1 MKADCP
7 IIDLRGDARSR
18 GRAHG
23 EAARS
28 LIAQHIDGW
37 RTASEKQTGLSYR
50 EIIAQ
55 MLGGTR
61 FPPAAQRWTP
71 HLWTELEGIAEGA
84 GQNFEDILLLNLTD
98 EQWWFFAQR
107 QAEACTS
114 FAYRDAGGAVWSGQN
129 LDITG
134 WMDGLQ
140 AILRHDLEPST
151 GGTSL
156 VATLAGTIG
165 MTGIN
170 SFGVSI
176 CCNTLLQLP
185 PSAEGLPALFAI
197 RGFLDQPS
205 LAAGEAFLRCVKHAS
220 GLHYLLAGPGEWL
233 GVECDAK
240 GVRRV
245 SGNESWYAHT
255 NHPKHL
261 PQSGSRSST
270 DRLAAMESALP
281 DGRGLEALTL
291 SPICRDGSS
300 AIDPIGF
307 TIFSCYWKNEAG
319 AAATITPGPPSHAS
333 YRSIT
338 QLRGGT
344 DA

>member
-1 MKADCP
+1 MKTDCP
-7 IIDLRGDARSR
+7 ILDLRGDARSR
-18 GRAHG
+18 GHAHG
-23 EAARS
+23 EAART
-28 LIAQHIDGW
+28 LIVQHIDGW
-37 RTASEKQTGLSYR
+37 RTASEKQTGLPYR

-55 MLGGTR
+55 ILGDTR
-61 FPPAAQRWTP
+61 FPQAAQKWTP
-71 HLWTELEGIAEGA
+71 HLWAELEGIAEGA
-84 GQNFEDILLLNLTD
+84 GQAFEDVLLLNLTD

-107 QAEACTS
+107 QTEACTS
-114 FAYRDAGGAVWSGQN
+114 FAYRDGDAVWSGQN

-140 AILRHDLEPST
+140 VVLRHDLESST

-185 PSAEGLPALFAI
+185 PAADGLPALMAI

-205 LAAGEAFLRCVKHAS
+205 LAAGEAFLRRLKHAS

-233 GVECDAK
+233 GVECDAM
-240 GVRRV
+240 GVRRIN
-245 SGNESWYAHT
+245 SNKSWYAHT

-270 DRLAAMESALP
+270 DRLAAMEAALP
-281 DGRGLEALTL
+281 DGRGLEALAL
-291 SPICRDGSS
+291 APICRDGSS

-307 TIFSCYWKNEAG
+307 TIFSTHWKNEAG
-319 AAATITPGPPSHAS
+319 AAATIAPGPPSHAS
-333 YRSIT
+333 YRRIA
-338 QLRGGT
+338 QLRDGT
-344 DA
+344 GT